1 MKKSDGNVIL
11 ASFVFIVCI
20 VTLGIFGTDTAYIAL
35 SRFKLQK
42 ATENIALEYASSV
55 GSKIGNSEQLDAAC
69 KKMQKEK
76 SIIFNQEAFGLAG
89 FNIDSMEYRYND
101 TEKEAYVVVRTSANV
116 YPAFLRFIFVR
127 GIKVYSIVC
136 AKSEKIEMERII
148 EPEVS
153 VGITN
158 SVKFGPDF
166 VDLTNNN
173 KFTDVITAKNT
184 EGSDFTINFKYNNE
198 GGFETLSDKGG
209 YFVFAGYKNDDFL
222 ADIGSKALIEN
233 DKKVPV
239 NVGDKNFTCINA
251 SDKDEVKFN
260 LYEND
265 NILPVRRIDRIYVVK
280 SKGAAQSLDGTV
292 TNPCDELV
300 CEPEATN
307 CEEYKQREAEVK
319 LTILNS
325 THIISWDEY
334 RGAFFDN
341 SGVCNR

>member
-35 SRFKLQK
+35 SRYKLQK

-55 GSKIGNSEQLDAAC
+55 GSEIENSTRLDDTC
-69 KKMQKEK
+69 KKIQKEK
-76 SIIFNQEAFGLAG
+76 HTIFNQGAFGLAN
-89 FNIDSMEYRYND
+89 FNIDSMEYKYND

-136 AKSEKIEMERII
+136 AKSEKIEMEKII
-148 EPEVS
+148 EPETPAD
-153 VGITN
+153 ITN

-184 EGSDFTINFKYNNE
+184 EGSDFTISFKYNNE

-209 YFVFAGYKNDDFL
+209 YFVFAGYKNNDFL

-233 DKKVPV
+233 DKKVSV
-239 NVGDKNFTCINA
+239 TVGDKNFTCINA
-251 SDKDEVKFN
+251 SDKDEVEFN
-260 LYEND
+260 LYESD
-265 NILPVRRIDRIYVVK
+265 DILPVRRIDRIYVVK
-280 SKGAAQSLDGTV
+280 SNGAAQNLDGTV
-292 TNPCDELV
+292 INPCDKLV
-300 CEPEATN
+300 CEPGTTN
-307 CEEYKQREAEVK
+307 CERYKQREAEVK
-319 LTILNS
+319 LTISNS

-334 RGAFFDN
+334 SGAFFDT